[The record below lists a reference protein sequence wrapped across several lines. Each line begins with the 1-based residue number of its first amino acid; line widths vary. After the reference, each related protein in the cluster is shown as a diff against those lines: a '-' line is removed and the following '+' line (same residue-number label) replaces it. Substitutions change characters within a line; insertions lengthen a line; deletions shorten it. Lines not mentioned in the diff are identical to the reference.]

1 MSLSQQTIILFLL
14 NVLDGILTIIWV
26 RNGFATEGN
35 QLMSTLLD
43 LGNAPFLAVKI
54 AMGAVT
60 AFVLWRWRHFRL
72 AKYGLAVVLMVY
84 VGLMAVHFMTGLS
97 AAGLLSD
104 HLLKDF
110 GDLTQSIFA

>member
-1 MSLSQQTIILFLL
+1 MTLSQQTIILFLL
-14 NVLDGILTIIWV
+14 NLVDGVLTIIWV

-35 QLMSTLLD
+35 HLMATLLD
-43 LGNAPFLAVKI
+43 LGNTPFLAVKI

-60 AFVLWRWRHFRL
+60 AFVLWRWRAFRL
-72 AKYGLAVVLMVY
+72 AKYGLALVLMIY

-104 HLLKDF
+104 GMLKGF
-110 GDLTQSIFA
+110 GDLTQSFFA